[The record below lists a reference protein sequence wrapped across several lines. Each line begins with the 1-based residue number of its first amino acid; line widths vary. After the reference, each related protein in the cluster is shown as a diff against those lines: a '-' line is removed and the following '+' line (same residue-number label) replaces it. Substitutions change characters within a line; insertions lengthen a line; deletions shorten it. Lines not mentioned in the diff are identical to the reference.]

1 MSNLKELY
9 IEKFR
14 SLNDVTIPLAP
25 RLTVISGQN
34 ATQKTTIL
42 GMLAQPFGL
51 DSQTTIYGKPFSSK
65 FSESFKV
72 STEFDRPG
80 EHSYQISFLD
90 ENLFKEKKAI
100 VKSFK
105 RGENSIRFVQ
115 GKVRGKGD
123 GNIDFPVIYLTLKRV
138 YPIGE
143 LAKAKKNSISMLK
156 PAELEY
162 FQTVYNRL
170 ICESESI
177 NVSHVTSA
185 SIKNTLAPHNNNYD
199 GLVISAGQDNI
210 GQIIGAIISFQR
222 AKKSLKSDYLGG
234 LLLIDELD
242 ATIHTN
248 VREEIVDWLLEE
260 AKELNLQVVFTT
272 HAIDMLE
279 YLHDQHKPLKK
290 PDTMIVYLTK
300 RYGSIEVL
308 QNPTIEEIRA
318 DLANKTID
326 KPRNRLTPKEKINV
340 FCEDKEAES
349 FLKQLLPSD
358 VKKRIQISA
367 LELGCEELKKLAR
380 NKNAYLSHNVFCLD
394 GDTTFTKGQFTNN
407 IALLPGI
414 DEKLSPEMLFKNYL
428 NSIDDGH
435 TFFRSSPNG
444 YTKKTFLKG
453 LPKKNPSEKE
463 KLRVIMKQWF
473 NKEQKVWGGGF
484 SRLFKSWIK
493 DNQKAASSF
502 LESFIKTFNLVAA
515 KRKTPR
521 ISAN

>member
-14 SLNDVTIPLAP
+14 SLTDITIPLSP
-25 RLTVISGQN
+25 CLTVISGQN

-51 DSQTTIYGKPFSSK
+51 KSLKTIYDKSFQAK
-65 FSESFKV
+65 FNESFKI
-72 STEFDRPG
+72 SKEFDRPG
-80 EHSYQISFLD
+80 EHSYQISFLN
-90 ENLFKEKKAI
+90 EELFREKKAI

-105 RGENSIRFVQ
+105 RDDSIRFVQ

-162 FQTVYNRL
+162 FQSVYNRL
-170 ICESESI
+170 ICENESI

-185 SIKNTLAPHNNNYD
+185 SIKNTLAPHSNDYD

-260 AKELNLQVVFTT
+260 AKELSLQVVFTT

-279 YLHDQHKPLKK
+279 YLHEKHKPLKK
-290 PDTMIVYLTK
+290 SDTQIIYLTK
-300 RYGSIEVL
+300 RFGAIEVL

-318 DLANKTID
+318 DLANKTIN
-326 KPRNRLTPKEKINV
+326 KPKNRLAPKEKINV

-349 FLKQLLPSD
+349 FLKLLLPND
-358 VKKRIQISA
+358 IKKRIQISA

-380 NKNAYLSHNVFCLD
+380 NKNAYLSHNIFCLD
-394 GDTTFTKGQFTNN
+394 GDTPFTKGQFTNN
-407 IALLPGI
+407 IALLPGK

-428 NSIDDGH
+428 NSVTDGH
-435 TFFRSSPNG
+435 TFFRNSPNK
-444 YTKKTFLKG
+444 YTKKAFLRR
-453 LPKKNPSEKE
+453 LPKKVPSEKE

-473 NKEQKVWGGGF
+473 KKEQKEWGGGF
-484 SRLFKSWIK
+484 SRLFKSWK
-493 DNQKAASSF
+493 NDNQAAVKSF
-502 LESFIKTFNLVAA
+502 LEKFITTFNFIAA
-515 KRKTPR
+515 KKKTPG
-521 ISAN
+521 IATS